1 MASLFVIGNGFDIAH
16 GIKSNYSDFRGYL
29 IKTHQ
34 GVKVG
39 DDYVP
44 PVPEPTLLSE
54 YYDENEVVVT
64 GMNSKEAGKAC
75 AEEMC
80 LKQNGIF
87 QKEKGV
93 IVIGYKGAFSGCQL
107 SIAVQ
112 RNAILRQLRQMQ
124 IFLIVIVLVFL
135 FVAIVLAQ
143 IPMKKKITV

>member
-54 YYDENEVVVT
+54 YYDENDYIRDYDKFLAFV
-64 GMNSKEAGKAC
+64 KEENKD
-75 AEEMC
+75 
-80 LKQNGIF
+80 K
-87 QKEKGV
+87 
-93 IVIGYKGAFSGCQL
+93 
-107 SIAVQ
+107 
-112 RNAILRQLRQMQ
+112 
-124 IFLIVIVLVFL
+124 
-135 FVAIVLAQ
+135 
-143 IPMKKKITV
+143 